1 MPRYIVQS
9 EAQSWFVVDTLSARV
24 IKKYSSSET
33 ASEVAECKN
42 WDEDQEIFA
51 EFG

>member
-1 MPRYIVQS
+1 MPRYIVRS
-9 EAQSWFVVDTLSARV
+9 EGQSWLVVDTLSTTV
-24 IKKYSSSET
+24 IKEYSYEES

-51 EFG
+51 EFA

>member
-9 EAQSWFVVDTLSARV
+9 ADQAWFVVDTLSAKVVRE
-24 IKKYSSSET
+24 YSSGVT
-33 ASEVAECKN
+33 AEEVAECKN